1 MSEGVD
7 TTVLAAFAV
16 GFVSF
21 ISPCV
26 LPLVPGYLSA
36 VSGVSLTEIREGD
49 RRLKRILLPALAF
62 CVSFTLVFV
71 ALGMTA
77 TSLGSVLKDE
87 RGTLDKVAGVV
98 IIALGVFF
106 LLTPFVDRLNREW
119 RPEAL
124 ISRAGSG
131 GPLVAGAAFAFA
143 WTPCVG
149 PTLGSILTA
158 ASVSD
163 TVAQG
168 GVLLLFYSL
177 GLAVPFLLTAVAFT
191 RATSAFRWLR
201 DRYLIVT
208 AVSGAVLIAMGVL
221 LYTGELT
228 QLNIEAQQAL
238 DSVGLNVFGE
248 LSETGRGAPRGPSP
262 FAGRQLH
269 PDLLFRLHVPGDTR
283 ARAVR
288 CGRGPHP
295 DAGGLPA
302 PRSEGEPSP
311 PCHRSNGRK
320 KVGRAAAARN
330 RYIESGALT
339 PSRSSARAI
348 VRLEATLN
356 PIRKDSS
363 SSGSAPTT
371 RQSR

>member
-1 MSEGVD
+1 MSGGVD
-7 TTVLAAFAV
+7 TTVIAAFAV

-36 VSGVSLTEIREGD
+36 VSGLSLTEIKERE
-49 RRLKRILLPALAF
+49 RSTWRILLPAIVF
-62 CVSFTLVFV
+62 CASFTVVFV
-71 ALGMTA
+71 VLGMTA
-77 TSLGSVLKDE
+77 TSLGSVLRDS
-87 RGTLDKVAGVV
+87 RGTLDKVAGAV

-119 RPEAL
+119 RPESL

-131 GPLVAGAAFAFA
+131 GPLLAGAAFAVA

-163 TVAQG
+163 TVAKG
-168 GVLLLFYSL
+168 GILLLFYSL

-208 AVSGAVLIAMGVL
+208 AVSGVILITMGL
-221 LYTGELT
+221 LLFTGELT

-238 DSVGLNVFGE
+238 DSVGLNIFGE
-248 LSETGRGAPRGPSP
+248 L
-262 FAGRQLH
+262 
-269 PDLLFRLHVPGDTR
+269 
-283 ARAVR
+283 
-288 CGRGPHP
+288 
-295 DAGGLPA
+295 
-302 PRSEGEPSP
+302 
-311 PCHRSNGRK
+311 
-320 KVGRAAAARN
+320 
-330 RYIESGALT
+330 
-339 PSRSSARAI
+339 
-348 VRLEATLN
+348 
-356 PIRKDSS
+356 
-363 SSGSAPTT
+363 
-371 RQSR
+371 

>member
-1 MSEGVD
+1 MSGGVD

-36 VSGVSLTEIREGD
+36 VSGVSLGEIQHGD
-49 RRLKRILLPALAF
+49 RKLRRVLFPAAVF
-62 CVSFTLVFV
+62 CVSFTIVFV

-77 TSLGSVLKDE
+77 TSLGSLLQDG
-87 RGTLDKVAGVV
+87 RGTLDKIAGAV

-106 LLTPFVDRLNREW
+106 LLTPFVDRLNKEW

-163 TVAQG
+163 TVAEG
-168 GVLLLFYSL
+168 GILLLFYSL
-177 GLAVPFLLTAVAFT
+177 GLAVPFLLTAIAFT
-191 RATSAFRWLR
+191 RATAAFRWLR

-221 LYTGELT
+221 LFTGELT
-228 QLNIEAQQAL
+228 RLNIEAQQAL

-248 LSETGRGAPRGPSP
+248 
-262 FAGRQLH
+262 
-269 PDLLFRLHVPGDTR
+269 
-283 ARAVR
+283 
-288 CGRGPHP
+288 
-295 DAGGLPA
+295 
-302 PRSEGEPSP
+302 
-311 PCHRSNGRK
+311 
-320 KVGRAAAARN
+320 
-330 RYIESGALT
+330 I
-339 PSRSSARAI
+339 
-348 VRLEATLN
+348 
-356 PIRKDSS
+356 
-363 SSGSAPTT
+363 
-371 RQSR
+371 